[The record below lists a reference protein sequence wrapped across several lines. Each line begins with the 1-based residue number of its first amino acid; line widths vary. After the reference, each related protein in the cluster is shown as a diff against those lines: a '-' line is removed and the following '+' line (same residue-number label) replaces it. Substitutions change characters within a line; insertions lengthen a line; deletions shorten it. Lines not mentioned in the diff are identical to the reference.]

1 DVVVDL
7 LTIGAAS
14 LSAFVGVNGGSPN
27 AAGLALTGVEFG
39 LAIASRRSDRS
50 KKYSAL
56 KASATAAAVTG
67 IPGLTLTS
75 QNLSVLVNRPDASGT
90 VMNLAADPL
99 HVLSGPGRSVTLD
112 FASSAGPLL
121 EASGT
126 MNVSVE
132 SFFTLAGDFAIRRSS
147 DTLQDSTGAN
157 VDVDLLTLGA
167 ENLTAFAGLNGGT
180 SDAIGLSL
188 ADAGFALAVATS
200 KANPAL
206 TWKALVADAGSAAFV
221 GPENIELT
229 ATGVNI
235 AVNRPASD
243 GSLINFSAD
252 PLVIATGPST
262 ARTLSFNSADGALTE
277 ASGQLKINLSNFI
290 QFSGNLA

>member
-1 DVVVDL
+1 M
-7 LTIGAAS
+7 
-14 LSAFVGVNGGSPN
+14 
-27 AAGLALTGVEFG
+27 
-39 LAIASRRSDRS
+39 
-50 KKYSAL
+50 
-56 KASATAAAVTG
+56 TG

-75 QNLSVLVNRPDASGT
+75 QNLSVLVNQPDASGT

-99 HVLSGPGRSVTLD
+99 QVLSGPGRSVTLD

-200 KANPAL
+200 KTNPEL
-206 TWKALVADAGSAAFV
+206 TWKALVADAGSA
-221 GPENIELT
+221 
-229 ATGVNI
+229 
-235 AVNRPASD
+235 
-243 GSLINFSAD
+243 
-252 PLVIATGPST
+252 
-262 ARTLSFNSADGALTE
+262 
-277 ASGQLKINLSNFI
+277 
-290 QFSGNLA
+290 